1 MSAFDPV
8 LAAVDFSDD
17 ARRAASRAAVVA
29 AEQGA
34 RLELLHVMSNASA
47 ASLRDLLRPHAGVQ
61 EQVLGGARAMLE
73 ELASDLAA
81 RTGVAAT
88 PRVEQGEVLPSLLAA
103 ARQAALLVVGAHGW
117 NPLRDLIL
125 GSTAER
131 LLGRCRSPVLVVR
144 RPPRG
149 PYRRVISAMDFSPH
163 SLNALA
169 MAMRIA
175 PGADIVLVHAF
186 GIPFEGKLRIAGVE
200 EERLREYRTQS
211 RHQALTEMVAMV
223 ASIEGD
229 RSRLSHAV
237 AHGHPP
243 QLILAKARQLRA
255 DLVVIGRRG
264 RSAATDF
271 LLGSVTRHVLSDA
284 KCDVLV
290 VQEPPGRP

>member
-1 MSAFDPV
+1 MNAFDPV

-17 ARRAASRAAVVA
+17 ARRAAHRAAVVA

-34 RLELLHVMSNASA
+34 RLGLLHVMSNASA
-47 ASLRDLLRPHAGVQ
+47 ASLRDLLRPHAGIPA
-61 EQVLGGARAMLE
+61 QVLGSARAMLD

-88 PRVEQGEVLPSLLAA
+88 PRVEQGEVIPSILAA

-131 LLGRCRSPVLVVR
+131 LLGRCRRPVLVVR
-144 RPPRG
+144 RPARG
-149 PYRRVISAMDFSPH
+149 PYRRVIVAMDFSPH

-186 GIPFEGKLRIAGVE
+186 GIPFEGKLRIAGVD
-200 EERLREYRTQS
+200 EERLREHRTQA

-223 ASIEGD
+223 ASIDGD

-237 AHGHPP
+237 AHGNPP

-264 RSAATDF
+264 RSAAEDF

>member
-1 MSAFDPV
+1 MSSIDPV
-8 LAAVDFSDD
+8 LVAVDFSDD
-17 ARRAASRAAVVA
+17 ARRAAHRAAVVA

-34 RLELLHVMSNASA
+34 RLGLLHVLSNASA

-61 EQVLGGARAMLE
+61 EQVLAGVRTMLD

-88 PRVEQGEVLPSLLAA
+88 PRAEQGEVLPAILAA
-103 ARQAALLVVGAHGW
+103 AQQAALLVVGAHGW

-131 LLGRCRSPVLVVR
+131 LLGRCRRPILVVR
-144 RPPRG
+144 RPVRG
-149 PYRRVISAMDFSPH
+149 PYRRVIAAMDFSPH

-186 GIPFEGKLRIAGVE
+186 GIPFEGKLRIAGVD
-200 EERLREYRTQS
+200 EERLREYRQQA
-211 RHQALTEMVAMV
+211 RHQALSEMIATV
-223 ASIEGD
+223 ASIAGD

-255 DLVVIGRRG
+255 DLVVIGKRG
-264 RSAATDF
+264 RTAAADF

-290 VQEPPGRP
+290 VQEPAGQP

>member
-1 MSAFDPV
+1 MNPFDPV

-17 ARRAASRAAVVA
+17 ARRSAHRAATVA

-34 RLELLHVMSNASA
+34 RLELLHVLSNASA
-47 ASLRDLLRPHAGVQ
+47 ASLRDLLRPHAGIHA
-61 EQVLGGARAMLE
+61 QVLGGVRTMLD

-88 PRVEQGEVLPSLLAA
+88 SRVEQGEVLPSLLAA
-103 ARQAALLVVGAHGW
+103 ARQAGLLVVGAHGW

-131 LLGRCRSPVLVVR
+131 LLGRCRGPVLVVR

-149 PYRRVISAMDFSPH
+149 PYRRVIAAMDFSPY

-175 PGADIVLVHAF
+175 PAADIVLVHAF
-186 GIPFEGKLRIAGVE
+186 GIPFEGKLRIAGVD
-200 EERLREYRTQS
+200 EERLREYRTQA
-211 RHQALTEMVAMV
+211 RHQALSEMVATV
-223 ASIEGD
+223 AAIDGD

-264 RSAATDF
+264 RSAAEDF

-290 VQEPPGRP
+290 VQEPSGDG

>member
-17 ARRAASRAAVVA
+17 ARRAATRAAIVA
-29 AEQGA
+29 TEQGA
-34 RLELLHVMSNASA
+34 RLKLLYVLSNASA

-61 EQVLGGARAMLE
+61 AQVLGGVRAMLDE
-73 ELASDLAA
+73 VASDLAG
-81 RTGVAAT
+81 RTGVVAT
-88 PRVEQGEVLPSLLAA
+88 LRVEQGEVLPSILAA
-103 ARQAALLVVGAHGW
+103 ARKAALLVVGAHGW

-131 LLGRCRSPVLVVR
+131 LLGRCRSAVLVVR
-144 RPPRG
+144 RPARG
-149 PYRRVISAMDFSPH
+149 HYRRVIVAMDFSPY

-186 GIPFEGKLRIAGVE
+186 GIPFEGRLRLAGVD
-200 EERLREYRTQS
+200 EERLREYRAQV
-211 RHQALTEMVAMV
+211 RHQALSEMIATV
-223 ASIEGD
+223 ASIKGD
-229 RSRLSHAV
+229 RTRMSHAV

-264 RSAATDF
+264 RSAAEDF